1 MGLAAFFLAGRAR
14 AAGPFF
20 GLRPFIRFSNDL
32 FTADAFLATRA
43 SNVSSSDSD
52 SDSEPSS
59 EDSEDDDSDE
69 SSSSRRLF
77 ATGLDLGFAFPFA
90 FAFAEDLGFGPG
102 FAFAAGFFGDL
113 GSAAL
118 VGVFANGSFR
128 LASSLSQNALGAL
141 RSRVLLPPLRPPPV
155 DPGVSASDLV
165 AVTAGA
171 AGVVASFAALLA
183 DTLAMRCAAMSNCC
197 ASREP
202 RLAPPEPL
210 EPLVV
215 LPART
220 ALILFP
226 SSSESL
232 SPMRCD
238 FRAAGD
244 FFFFPLGDR
253 SPGDP
258 PPPTSLADARF
269 SAACAS
275 FSSGDLSPPPGDT

>member
-59 EDSEDDDSDE
+59 EESEDDDSDE

-77 ATGLDLGFAFPFA
+77 ATGLDFSFAFAFA

-141 RSRVLLPPLRPPPV
+141 RSRVLLPPLRPPRV
-155 DPGVSASDLV
+155 DPGVSASDLA

-244 FFFFPLGDR
+244 FFFFPFGDL

>member
-1 MGLAAFFLAGRAR
+1 M
-14 AAGPFF
+14 
-20 GLRPFIRFSNDL
+20 
-32 FTADAFLATRA
+32 
-43 SNVSSSDSD
+43 
-52 SDSEPSS
+52 
-59 EDSEDDDSDE
+59 
-69 SSSSRRLF
+69 
-77 ATGLDLGFAFPFA
+77 
-90 FAFAEDLGFGPG
+90 GFGPG

-155 DPGVSASDLV
+155 DPGVSAPDRT

-244 FFFFPLGDR
+244 FFFFPLGDL